1 MADEATVVKEPMD
14 LIRLSLD
21 ERVYVKIRGERELRG
36 RMHAYDQHLNIILGE
51 VEEVVTTTE
60 VDTETFEEIV
70 KTEKRTMDFLF
81 VRGDMVVLVS
91 PTLRST

>member
-36 RMHAYDQHLNIILGE
+36 RMHVRAARCEAGRAGRLAL
-51 VEEVVTTTE
+51 
-60 VDTETFEEIV
+60 
-70 KTEKRTMDFLF
+70 LF
-81 VRGDMVVLVS
+81 SGHCSGFWRPAES
-91 PTLRST
+91 QPHT